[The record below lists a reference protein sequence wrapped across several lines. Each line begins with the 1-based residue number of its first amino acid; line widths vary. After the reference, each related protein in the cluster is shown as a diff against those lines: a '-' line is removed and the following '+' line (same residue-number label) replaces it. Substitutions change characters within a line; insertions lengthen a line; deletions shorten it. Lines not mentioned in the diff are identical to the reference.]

1 MYSFK
6 SFQLLEKRN
15 KYQENKKS
23 LHLSRKI
30 SDKMKD
36 LIEPLM
42 NTGSKVRNGIV
53 TGLRKPDGLSK
64 KFNGVS
70 LGADKDG
77 FFVYTHRM
85 SSKRYDSPEAIPE
98 KDIKFI
104 ESTG

>member
-1 MYSFK
+1 MYSFE
-6 SFQLLEKRN
+6 SFLLLEKRN
-15 KYQENKKS
+15 RYRENKKS

-30 SDKMKD
+30 TDKMKNI
-36 LIEPLM
+36 IEPFM
-42 NTGSKVRNGIV
+42 TSDSKVRNGVV
-53 TGLRKPDGLSK
+53 TGLRKPNGLSK

-77 FFVYTHRM
+77 FFVYTHRAA
-85 SSKRYDSPEAIPE
+85 SERYASPEAIPE

>member
-1 MYSFK
+1 MYSFNT
-6 SFQLLEKRN
+6 FQLLEKRN
-15 KYQENKKS
+15 RYQENKKS

-30 SDKMKD
+30 SDKMKE

-42 NTGSKVRNGIV
+42 NTGSKVRNGFV
-53 TGLRKPDGLSK
+53 TGLKKPHGLASK
-64 KFNGVS
+64 MNGVG

-77 FFVYTHRM
+77 FFVYTHRA
-85 SSKRYDSPEAIPE
+85 SSERYASPEAIPE